1 MRKIL
6 YDLGLLLLGISIWSI
21 AWTLLD
27 WTLAG
32 VVHRATILAVGI
44 ILIYK
49 CR

>member
-21 AWTLLD
+21 AWKWLD
-27 WTLAG
+27 WTLVG
-32 VVHRATILAVGI
+32 VIQRATILTIGI